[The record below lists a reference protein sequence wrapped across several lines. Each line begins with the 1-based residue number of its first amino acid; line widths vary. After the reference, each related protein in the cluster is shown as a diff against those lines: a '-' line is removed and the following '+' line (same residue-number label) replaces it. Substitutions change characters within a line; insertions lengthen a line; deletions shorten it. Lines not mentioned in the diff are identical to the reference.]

1 MDGAEHAIRCTR
13 EPVQRTGLSGRSR
26 ATVGTGATVLI
37 TAESAGGGICMKSC
51 ANAIL
56 KMVSVL
62 LVGAVVTGC
71 TARAATPGEPFA
83 QPEHSAD
90 SSPPTSGPTA
100 LPTELAAMGTP
111 AASTSAS
118 AGCDTREMFDIAL
131 PSDPPAAT
139 SYGAKTPLDA
149 AAQFIAQDRQPGYG
163 SADTMWT
170 TVSNGPSQVE
180 LISETGATLLVVQ
193 LPDRSWTVLSG
204 ERCSR

>member
-37 TAESAGGGICMKSC
+37 KPESVGGGICIKSC
-51 ANAIL
+51 ANAIV

-62 LVGAVVTGC
+62 LVGAVVT
-71 TARAATPGEPFA
+71 AAPLGRQRLANRRTTGA
-83 QPEHSAD
+83 LCGQL
-90 SSPPTSGPTA
+90 PPTSGPTA

-180 LISETGATLLVVQ
+180 LISETGATLLV
-193 LPDRSWTVLSG
+193 D
-204 ERCSR
+204 